1 MTSIE
6 TAIIVGLLILIL
18 LFFVLR
24 EVFCWYLKIN
34 KQIKLQQAM
43 LETLLKMYER
53 DGDEV
58 NWEIVNKTLL
68 K

>member
-1 MTSIE
+1 MTSFD
-6 TAIIVGLLILIL
+6 TVIITGILISIL

-34 KQIKLQQAM
+34 KKIKLQQAM

-53 DGDEV
+53 DGGDV

>member
-1 MTSIE
+1 MTSTE
-6 TAIIVGLLILIL
+6 TVIIVGLLILIL

-43 LETLLKMYER
+43 LETLLKMYEL

>member
-1 MTSIE
+1 MTGDVSQLI
-6 TAIIVGLLILIL
+6 IIVLAIVIV
-18 LFFVLR
+18 FIFIR
-24 EVFCWYLKIN
+24 ELVCWYFKIN
-34 KQIKLQQAM
+34 KKIKLQQAM

-53 DGDEV
+53 DGGEV

>member
-43 LETLLKMYER
+43 LETLLKMYEL